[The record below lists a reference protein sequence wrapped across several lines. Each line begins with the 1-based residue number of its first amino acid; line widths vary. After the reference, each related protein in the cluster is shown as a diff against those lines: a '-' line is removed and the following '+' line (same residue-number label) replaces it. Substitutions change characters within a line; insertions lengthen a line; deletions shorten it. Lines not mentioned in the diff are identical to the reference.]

1 MFLDIQEMTELAR
14 RRFDVEVPARAGYGD
29 NKRRAEDKLIKKIA
43 EDMGIETHHGDFQ
56 FSDKRIIDAETE
68 KVPRLLMVGRWW
80 PPITT
85 AHLRGGSKDG
95 RVLAL
100 PSPRFDIEFR
110 VKKFNREEFTT
121 GGAVETEWET
131 YALSGWDT
139 TARQHIYYLTE
150 DMESHLRDY
159 SKLLNVTL

>member
-29 NKRRAEDKLIKKIA
+29 NKRRAEDKLINKIA
-43 EDMGIETHHGDFQ
+43 GDMGIETHYGDFQ
-56 FSDKRIIDAETE
+56 FSDKRIVDAESE

-85 AHLRGGSKDG
+85 ACLRGGSKDG

-100 PSPRFDIEFR
+100 PSPRFDIQF
-110 VKKFNREEFTT
+110 KFLAPEWKEQPPS
-121 GGAVETEWET
+121 APLPYVWET

-150 DMESHLRDY
+150 DMEPHLRDY
-159 SKLLNVTL
+159 SKLLNATL